1 MTFNFTKMHGL
12 GNDFVLIDARS
23 CLISENAWPQLAQ
36 RLSHRKFGIGCDQV
50 LLLKDSSDADFSMD
64 IYNADG
70 SRVEMCGNGIRCF
83 AKYLKDNGLCQSDS
97 VRVETLAGVIV
108 PRFKGGLIEVDM
120 GKPIFD
126 GRKIPVAMDGE
137 AKERVLEVNGRPI
150 KVTCLSMGNPHAV
163 IFVENAESYPVEEIG
178 PLVERH
184 DFFPNKVN
192 VEFVEIRSSSN
203 IRMRV
208 WERGSGLT
216 MACGTG
222 ASASAVA
229 CMWTGR
235 TGNSV
240 DVELDGGNL
249 SIRWDGV
256 DSSVFMTGPAETVF
270 RGEITLSN

>member
-12 GNDFVLIDARS
+12 GNDFVLIDSRS
-23 CLISENAWPQLAQ
+23 CLVSENAWPQLAQ
-36 RLSHRKFGIGCDQV
+36 RLSDRKFGIGCDQV
-50 LLLKDSSDADFSMD
+50 LLLKESSDADFRMD

-120 GKPIFD
+120 GPPIFD

-163 IFVENAESYPVEEIG
+163 IFVENAEAYPVEEIG

-235 TGNSV
+235 TGNKV
-240 DVELDGGNL
+240 DVELDGGTL

-270 RGEITLSN
+270 CGEITL